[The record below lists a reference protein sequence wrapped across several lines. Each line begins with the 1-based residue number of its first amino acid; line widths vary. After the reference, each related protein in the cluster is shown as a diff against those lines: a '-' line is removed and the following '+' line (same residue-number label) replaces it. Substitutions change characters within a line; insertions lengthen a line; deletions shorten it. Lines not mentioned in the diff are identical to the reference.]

1 MVLLESNDGSMEV
14 LELFRDYVIIDIT
27 TVSVIKGA
35 RRVGKVIGI
44 ISITRRVLAMS
55 WRGHFKNKRRYDT
68 PGQTQWRSHRGP
80 FPSSPNPKTKSSFD
94 PTFPTLYFPHLD
106 SSVKIIKSNSSSVK
120 VKLSRVNREKKK
132 EDTRVEK
139 HEEKIHT
146 MKIRLSL
153 LRYWPPGLTPPPY
166 AHRSPA
172 RADSWPTLVP
182 GYA

>member
-106 SSVKIIKSNSSSVK
+106 SSVKIIKSNFSSVK

-132 EDTRVEK
+132 
-139 HEEKIHT
+139 KIHEWKNT
-146 MKIRLSL
+146 KRKYIR
-153 LRYWPPGLTPPPY
+153 
-166 AHRSPA
+166 
-172 RADSWPTLVP
+172 
-182 GYA
+182 